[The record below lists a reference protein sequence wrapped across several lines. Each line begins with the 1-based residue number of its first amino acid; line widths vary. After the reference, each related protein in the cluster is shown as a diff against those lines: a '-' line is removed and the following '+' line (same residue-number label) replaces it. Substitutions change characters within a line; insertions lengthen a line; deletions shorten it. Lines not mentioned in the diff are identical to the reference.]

1 MERRAIFP
9 VLFCN
14 RHQLEDKPFLH
25 ASMRRQIPTTDHMTI
40 IPYFSVNMQEAAIRV
55 EYVFIEK
62 LVDLILNTIQ
72 AVKTEDND
80 LESLYRGIEVKQ
92 ESSEY
97 VYFNKLELHPI
108 KIDFTFRYN
117 RGAKVSAALLALRAI
132 GFAANIDDAPIKLNA
147 LILERPF
154 LTWDELLNR
163 IKIHYI
169 RCGTS
174 EVYKV
179 LGSLEVIGNPV
190 GLFNDLTTGV
200 ADFFYEPA
208 IAITKG
214 PEEFGYGLAKGSKSL
229 VSKTFHGTFNTV
241 SKVTGTLQRGLDY
254 LTFDSDHI
262 KQKERKQA
270 PQGLGEGLLRGGE
283 AVLTGIFDGAS
294 GIFTQPVKGA
304 KKEGGFGFVKGI
316 GKGLIGIPMKPVGG
330 LFEGVTSV
338 TAGIST
344 TSSLGGQPNTRMRY
358 PRRFGDDGALVPF
371 DMDQSL
377 AYDILITAD
386 NGKYSNIEGLD
397 EPVASMINHDKVHVY
412 VLTHRTLFKISV
424 AGRQTQWKFDLVQL
438 ERLSRDPRTGYI
450 SCEFASL
457 DMFKRN
463 SIVAKELRAD
473 VTSCNHF
480 VKKLQECATKA
491 KCK

>member
-1 MERRAIFP
+1 M
-9 VLFCN
+9 
-14 RHQLEDKPFLH
+14 
-25 ASMRRQIPTTDHMTI
+25 
-40 IPYFSVNMQEAAIRV
+40 
-55 EYVFIEK
+55 
-62 LVDLILNTIQ
+62 
-72 AVKTEDND
+72 
-80 LESLYRGIEVKQ
+80 
-92 ESSEY
+92 SSEY

-108 KIDFTFRYN
+108 KLDFTFRYN

-132 GFAANIDDAPIKLNA
+132 GFAANIDDAPIKMNA

-154 LTWDELLNR
+154 LTWDELFNR

-169 RCGTS
+169 RSSTS

-241 SKVTGTLQRGLDY
+241 SKVSGTLQRGLDY

-283 AVLTGIFDGAS
+283 ATLTGIFDGVT
-294 GIFTQPVKGA
+294 GIVTQPIKGA
-304 KKEGGFGFVKGI
+304 KKEGGLGFVKGI
-316 GKGLIGIPMKPVGG
+316 GKGLIGLPMKPVGG

-344 TSSLGGQPNTRMRY
+344 TSSMGGQPTKRMRY
-358 PRRFGDDGALVPF
+358 PRRFGDDGALIPF
-371 DMDQSL
+371 DNEQSL
-377 AYDILITAD
+377 AFDILITAD
-386 NGKYSNIEGLD
+386 NGKYANIEGEN
-397 EPVASMINHDKVHVY
+397 EPVASLVSIDKTYVY
-412 VLTHRTLFKISV
+412 ILTGKALFKV
-424 AGRQTQWKFDLVQL
+424 AIANRVLQWRFDLTQMT
-438 ERLSRDPRTGYI
+438 RLAREPKTGSI
-450 SCEFASL
+450 ICEFVTST
-457 DMFKRN
+457 MF
-463 SIVAKELRAD
+463 STSTTLTKELRSD
-473 VTSCNHF
+473 KQTCDRF
-480 VKKLQECATKA
+480 VKKLQECTTKA
-491 KCK
+491 KQ